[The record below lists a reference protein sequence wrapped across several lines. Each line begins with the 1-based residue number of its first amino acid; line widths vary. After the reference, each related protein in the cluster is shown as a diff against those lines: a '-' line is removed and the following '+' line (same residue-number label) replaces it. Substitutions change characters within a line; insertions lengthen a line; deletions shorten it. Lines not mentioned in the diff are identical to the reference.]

1 MIKSFVSVQLNWSST
16 LFDLIRQFQHECSLI
31 TYPLC
36 ITQVSREIHF
46 AGWRKRSKRRYVYSA
61 VTRTTMVSSARINF
75 QNCVRIISQGL
86 ITLWNVGAPT
96 IRRASFQQRPNEC
109 SILSII
115 LFSFYLVFH
124 SLDSFFFFPRRESN
138 PREKKHPIG
147 TRCCS

>member
-1 MIKSFVSVQLNWSST
+1 
-16 LFDLIRQFQHECSLI
+16 
-31 TYPLC
+31 
-36 ITQVSREIHF
+36 
-46 AGWRKRSKRRYVYSA
+46 
-61 VTRTTMVSSARINF
+61 MVSSACINF
-75 QNCVRIISQGL
+75 QNYVRIISQGL

-96 IRRASFQQRPNEC
+96 IRRASFQQHPNEC

-147 TRCCS
+147 TRCSSQGTSYSQNNGVRLSIPHRTTATTYIDSPGNGGLFARNIEFSVKVYRAFSSSQRRSWNRLTSR